1 MPIVERE
8 TAFNNTL
15 YLSEDVTCG
24 VPCSRECSGF
34 DAGFCPPFFGGG
46 SPNGGVSD
54 PFLLR
59 RTPSGVYAGLSFACR
74 SVREQTGAPVETC
87 RALLESRLGG
97 GPSDRIPGV
106 SEIASPVRFDDQT
119 EIEWDL
125 YLRIESVLDRI
136 LSFEDRDLET
146 CLIAG
151 HVWLGM
157 LRQVLVVFRMKAAAG
172 GGGAGGEPLPGMRQ
186 VIERY
191 IEQVSAEGFDRCFRI
206 AERPAANP
214 ATKRMVLGTFI
225 SFRQALKP
233 GLWRLTAMARVGLA
247 NLRHWARL
255 GTLRFPPLDGTIPY
269 AQFKVQSDELGDP
282 DTSRLLRR
290 YFRHALFRKDLVVHS
305 DVFAGYGYLVL
316 VYGLIQWYAAALR
329 LSGRADPGR
338 ALACV
343 ESHYVLHPA
352 FGQSFWY
359 HPALADIL
367 QYAAGKP
374 TFAHSIIRG

>member
-1 MPIVERE
+1 VEQE
-8 TAFNNTL
+8 VNLDNPLHLPEGVA
-15 YLSEDVTCG
+15 CG
-24 VPCSRECSGF
+24 VACSRECRGS
-34 DAGFCPPFFGGG
+34 DREFCPVCPTGEG
-46 SPNGGVSD
+46 SPVGRVPD

-59 RTPSGVYAGLSFACR
+59 RTPSGGYAGLSFACR
-74 SVREQTGAPVETC
+74 LVREGTGAPVESC
-87 RALLESRLGG
+87 RALLESRLAGET
-97 GPSDRIPGV
+97 SDRIPGV
-106 SEIASPVRFDDQT
+106 FEIAAPVRFDDQT

-125 YLRIESVLDRI
+125 YRRIESVLDRI
-136 LSFEDRDLET
+136 LACEDRDLET

-157 LRQVLVVFRMKAAAG
+157 LRQMLTVFRVKAAAG
-172 GGGAGGEPLPGMRQ
+172 VTGEGGTPLPEAWQ

-191 IEQVSAEGFDRCFRI
+191 LEQAPTEGLDRAFRI
-206 AERPAANP
+206 ADRPAANP
-214 ATKRMVLGTFI
+214 TTKRMVLGTVI

-233 GLWRLTAMARVGLA
+233 GLWRLTAMARVGMA

-255 GTLRFPPLDGTIPY
+255 GTLRFPPLDSAIPY
-269 AQFKVQSDELGDP
+269 AQFKPQPDELGDP

-305 DVFAGYGYLVL
+305 DVFGGYGYLIL

-329 LSGRADPGR
+329 LSGQADPGR

-352 FGQSFWY
+352 FGSAFWY

-367 QYAAGKP
+367 QFAAGKP
-374 TFAHSIIRG
+374 TFAHTIVRG

>member
-8 TAFNNTL
+8 TTFESALFL
-15 YLSEDVTCG
+15 PGDVTCG
-24 VPCSRECSGF
+24 VPCSRECSCF
-34 DAGFCPPFFGGG
+34 DGVVCPSCIGA
-46 SPNGGVSD
+46 SD
-54 PFLLR
+54 GTPTPFLLR

-74 SVREQTGAPVETC
+74 LVREQTGAPVEGC
-87 RALLESRLGG
+87 RALLESRLGA
-97 GPSDRIPGV
+97 GPSDRVSGV

-125 YLRIESVLDRI
+125 YRRIESVLDRI
-136 LSFEDRDLET
+136 LACEDWDLET

-157 LRQVLVVFRMKAAAG
+157 LRQMLTVFRVKAAAVG
-172 GGGAGGEPLPGMRQ
+172 TDEAGTPQPKARQ

-233 GLWRLTAMARVGLA
+233 DLWRLTAMARVGLA

-255 GTLRFPPLDGTIPY
+255 GTLRFPPLDGAIPY
-269 AQFKVQSDELGDP
+269 SKFQPRPDELSDP

-290 YFRHALFRKDLVVHS
+290 YFRHALFRKDLVVHT
-305 DVFAGYGYLVL
+305 DVFAGYGHLAL

-329 LSGRADPGR
+329 LSGQTDPGR

-352 FGQSFWY
+352 FGQAFWY

-367 QYAAGKP
+367 QYAAAKP
-374 TFAHSIIRG
+374 TFAHSLIRG

>member
-1 MPIVERE
+1 
-8 TAFNNTL
+8 
-15 YLSEDVTCG
+15 
-24 VPCSRECSGF
+24 
-34 DAGFCPPFFGGG
+34 
-46 SPNGGVSD
+46 
-54 PFLLR
+54 
-59 RTPSGVYAGLSFACR
+59 VYAGGSFACR
-74 SVREQTGAPVETC
+74 LVREGTGAPVESC
-87 RALLESRLGG
+87 RALLESRLTGG
-97 GPSDRIPGV
+97 TSDRGSGI

-119 EIEWDL
+119 AIEWDL
-125 YLRIESVLDRI
+125 YRRIESVLDRI
-136 LSFEDRDLET
+136 LASEDRDLET

-157 LRQVLVVFRMKAAAG
+157 LRQMLTVFRVKAAAG
-172 GGGAGGEPLPGMRQ
+172 VTGEGGAPLPEARQ

-191 IEQVSAEGFDRCFRI
+191 LEQAPTEGFERAFRI
-206 AERPAANP
+206 AGRPAAHP
-214 ATKRMVLGTFI
+214 TTKRMVLGTLI

-233 GLWRLTAMARVGLA
+233 GLWRLTAMVRVGVA

-269 AQFKVQSDELGDP
+269 SQFQPRPDELSDP

-290 YFRHALFRKDLVVHS
+290 YFRHALFRKDLVAHT

-316 VYGLIQWYAAALR
+316 VYGLIQWYAVALR
-329 LSGRADPGR
+329 TMGQADPGR

-352 FGQSFWY
+352 FGSAFWY

-367 QYAAGKP
+367 QFAAGKP
-374 TFAHSIIRG
+374 TFAHTIVRG